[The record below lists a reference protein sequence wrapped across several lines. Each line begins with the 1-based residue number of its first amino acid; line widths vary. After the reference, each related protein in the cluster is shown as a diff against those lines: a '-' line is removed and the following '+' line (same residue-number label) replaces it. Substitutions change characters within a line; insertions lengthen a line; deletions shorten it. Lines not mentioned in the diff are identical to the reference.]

1 MTPFAG
7 AFMGS
12 LIALSARNT
21 GLASLSIRCI
31 QEIMR
36 AHPSICRPFVSDI
49 RSMGMRAMREPAM
62 NRPDVQKGLF
72 SVLSRLHLCEAK
84 DCGQERWSSGVLSC
98 IFSLHHIIDH
108 FFEDSMS
115 GLEGGWEGR
124 PGQAGA
130 LLAGPRT
137 CAGPSDWEWE
147 ALPDDFYEAIEQGQ
161 QRFEKCT
168 QIIQHHLNQSTPY
181 AVKIPC
187 GQLFRLVFRVFS
199 ISSTSSIKLA
209 LDNKEKS
216 LLLIKIP
223 YFHLATIG
231 LLTDM
236 IQILGSNVLPH
247 LSGLILHLG
256 RMFIKEK
263 ELITLKISIFNV
275 FSTLFQNV
283 GPSFSSCKSIDVV
296 VEEAL
301 NDLNQFLTISQP
313 IPILDHKSGSRK
325 NKSKNLTPSDF
336 GLQKEYPEDV
346 AKAALNLISSAI
358 SFLPPGLLSSVQR
371 SLIDKTVISVAL
383 FPDLREKLRKQIYNS
398 LINNVLSP
406 GNTQAIIL
414 PHVIRIFEEAGKE
427 TDIFRHQMK
436 SFSHM
441 KFLTIDAIL
450 HPRFPPLQ
458 RKLEETLKK
467 DNDKSEILQKT
478 NEIYFKHLKYDNISN
493 TADICHVQSNCSMWK
508 SSEKEPLHI
517 TQDAASDPTVESEER
532 LESLNQHYF
541 KAFLNNDTQNNHL
554 SENILE
560 PQIKTTEKETNLYS
574 IAIENESNNLSD
586 TEIPIIVME
595 DSSNEE

>member
-1 MTPFAG
+1 
-7 AFMGS
+7 
-12 LIALSARNT
+12 
-21 GLASLSIRCI
+21 
-31 QEIMR
+31 
-36 AHPSICRPFVSDI
+36 
-49 RSMGMRAMREPAM
+49 MGMRAMREPAM

-181 AVKIPC
+181 ASLQHQLHIKHKTGARQQGKVAIAYKDPPGIKCFAASFWPNSPSWPYVHQGERVNVRSQVKTC
-187 GQLFRLVFRVFS
+187 K
-199 ISSTSSIKLA
+199 T
-209 LDNKEKS
+209 N
-216 LLLIKIP
+216 
-223 YFHLATIG
+223 
-231 LLTDM
+231 
-236 IQILGSNVLPH
+236 
-247 LSGLILHLG
+247 
-256 RMFIKEK
+256 
-263 ELITLKISIFNV
+263 
-275 FSTLFQNV
+275 TLFQNV